1 MSQLEVNIS
10 KSNQNVSTI
19 TKVVDENSITSLLG
33 ALQKAKDESNDF
45 LTSLV
50 EKDKLKTAAVKDRK
64 DVKRKSCEA
73 LEGMNEGY
81 INFK

>member
-1 MSQLEVNIS
+1 MSQLEVSIS

-50 EKDKLKTAAVKDRK
+50 EKDKLKTAAVKDRQ
-64 DVKRKSCEA
+64 DVKRKSCDA